1 MSTKNKRGHLD
12 QVKTSG
18 LPARVMILGGAR
30 GMLGPALTQQFRIA
44 GCEVLPIEP
53 CQGESWNTS
62 GFCRQLEKYEPDL
75 VIYTLCTSNLAQADQ
90 QSARAFYW
98 NKELPC
104 VVARALNTFGLG
116 LVSFSS
122 DCVFDGRQQ
131 IPYTVNDEPNPISV
145 QGESFLAGE
154 RALQECG
161 LKSLLIIRS
170 SWLFGPFAPNFVDWV
185 VQKGQRC
192 RYLQVTHDE
201 IGSPTYSLDLA
212 SYALQLMASEVTGVH
227 HVCNSGQASWC
238 ELAAE
243 TLNACGLN
251 CKVQAVTA
259 NADALQSQRP
269 AFSVL
274 DSRQSLA
281 LAKTK
286 ARPWPHALRDYIFT
300 FHSQQVQG
308 EELGR

>member
-1 MSTKNKRGHLD
+1 MTTKNMRDHLD
-12 QVKTSG
+12 QSETTG
-18 LPARVMILGGAR
+18 LPARVMVLGGTR
-30 GMLGPALTQQFRIA
+30 GMLGPALAQQLKTA

-53 CQGESWNTS
+53 CQGESWNAD
-62 GFCRQLEKYEPDL
+62 GFCRQLERHEPDL
-75 VIYTLCTSNLAQADQ
+75 VIYTLCTSSLEQVDQ
-90 QSARAFYW
+90 EPSRAFYW

-104 VVARALNTFGLG
+104 FVARALNRFGLG
-116 LVSFSS
+116 LVTFSS

-131 IPYTVNDEPNPISV
+131 VPYTVNDEPHPTSV

-161 LKSLLIIRS
+161 LRSLLIIRS
-170 SWLFGPFAPNFVDWV
+170 SWLFGPFGPNFVDWV
-185 VQKGQRC
+185 MQKGQQC

-201 IGSPTYSLDLA
+201 IGSPTYSMDLA
-212 SYALQLMASEVTGVH
+212 SYALRLMACKVTGVH

-251 CKVQAVTA
+251 CKVQAVTE
-259 NADALQSQRP
+259 NAGHLQCQRP

>member
-1 MSTKNKRGHLD
+1 MSHNNMKDHLH
-12 QVKTSG
+12 QSETNG
-18 LPARVMILGGAR
+18 LPTRVMVLGGTR
-30 GMLGPALTQQFRIA
+30 GMLGPALAQQLKTT
-44 GCEVLPIEP
+44 GCEVLPGEP
-53 CQGESWNTS
+53 CQGGGFNADD
-62 GFCRQLEKYEPDL
+62 FCRQLERHEPDL
-75 VIYTLCTSNLAQADQ
+75 VIYTLCTSSFHQADQ
-90 QSARAFYW
+90 ESCRFFYW

-104 VVARALNTFGLG
+104 FVAQALNRFGLG
-116 LVSFSS
+116 LVTFSS
-122 DCVFDGRQQ
+122 DSVFDGRQQ
-131 IPYTVNDEPNPISV
+131 VPYTVNDEPHPLSV

-154 RALQECG
+154 RALQGVG

-170 SWLFGPFAPNFVDWV
+170 SWLFGPFGPNFVDWV
-185 VQKGQRC
+185 MHKGQQC

-201 IGSPTYSLDLA
+201 IGSPTYSMDLA
-212 SYALQLMASEVTGVH
+212 AYALRLMACKVTGVH

-251 CKVQAVTA
+251 CKVQAVNENT
-259 NADALQSQRP
+259 DHLQCQRP
-269 AFSVL
+269 AFSAL
-274 DSRQSLA
+274 DPRQSLA

-308 EELGR
+308 EELER